1 MKKLYF
7 NDYQLKEIAMF
18 ASRETISRW
27 QAKPVE
33 LLELASRLEALAEA
47 APNQGKITVTGEY
60 MDDSGEVSEVTWES
74 PRALLLN
81 AASFAKA
88 EAQER
93 LRSTMALF
101 KDLIDPIPSPHRTIV
116 FKAECRD

>member
-1 MKKLYF
+1 MAKLYI
-7 NDYQLKEIAMF
+7 NDYQLREIAMF
-18 ASRETISRW
+18 ASRETVSRW
-27 QAKPVE
+27 QAKPAE
-33 LLELASRLEALAEA
+33 LLELASRLEDLAAA
-47 APNQGKITVTGEY
+47 APNEGKITVSGEY
-60 MDDSGEVSEVTWES
+60 MDNSGEVSEVTWES

-101 KDLIDPIPSPHRTIV
+101 KDLIDPIPSPHRTV
-116 FKAECRD
+116 TFKAEERD